1 ERTLKPHSPPKPA
14 YEAEAAHRSGNV
26 APRLPAPTQHRHR
39 HRHRHRPPP
48 PPPATA
54 LSSRVPQ
61 PRPAS
66 AIPKL
71 LPAPKLASSLSYA
84 TQAAAEATRAPT
96 TVGSLLRL
104 NDLRDN
110 PGARK
115 QKTRKG
121 RGIGSGK
128 GKTAGRGHKGQK
140 ARGTARFGFEG
151 GQTPLRRRL
160 PRRGFKNRFS
170 LTFQPCGLGKIA
182 KLINSGNIDSSELIT
197 MKTLKDTGA
206 IGKQIKD
213 GIRLMGRGAEEIKW
227 PIHLEVSRTTARAK
241 AAVEAA
247 GGTVRLVY
255 YNKLGFRA
263 LLKPEWFAKKGRLLP
278 KAARPPPKQRDKVDS
293 IGRLPAPTKPLPFTP
308 EELEFAA
315 KREAARVIA

>member
-1 ERTLKPHSPPKPA
+1 MLRRASQLLRTIPA
-14 YEAEAAHRSGNV
+14 AAVLPR
-26 APRLPAPTQHRHR
+26 RLPQPHPA
-39 HRHRHRPPP
+39 
-48 PPPATA
+48 PPA
-54 LSSRVPQ
+54 R
-61 PRPAS
+61 
-66 AIPKL
+66 L
-71 LPAPKLASSLSYA
+71 LPAPGQPSYFYA
-84 TQAAAEATRAPT
+84 TQSAAARPPKASRPLRTA
-96 TVGSLLRL
+96 GSLLRL

-110 PGARK
+110 PGATQ

-182 KLINSGNIDSSELIT
+182 KLINAGKIDSSELIT
-197 MKTLKDTGA
+197 MKTLKLWTLVLWIAFDIA
-206 IGKQIKD
+206 NVNWQ
-213 GIRLMGRGAEEIKW
+213 
-227 PIHLEVSRTTARAK
+227 VSRATARAK

-263 LLKPEWFAKKGRLLP
+263 LLKPEWFAKKGRLIP

-293 IGRLPAPTKPLPFTP
+293 IGRLPAPTKPLPFTS
-308 EELEFAA
+308 EELEFTA
-315 KREAARVIA
+315 KREAAKVIAA

>member
-1 ERTLKPHSPPKPA
+1 MLFRSRQPTTAAMLRRASQLLRTIPAATVFPRRLPQPHRHP
-14 YEAEAAHRSGNV
+14 
-26 APRLPAPTQHRHR
+26 LPAP
-39 HRHRHRPPP
+39 
-48 PPPATA
+48 PAH
-54 LSSRVPQ
+54 
-61 PRPAS
+61 
-66 AIPKL
+66 L
-71 LPAPKLASSLSYA
+71 LPAPRQPSYFYA
-84 TQAAAEATRAPT
+84 TESAAAPAARPPKVPRPLR

-104 NDLRDN
+104 NDIRDN
-110 PGARK
+110 PGATQ

-182 KLINSGNIDSSELIT
+182 KLINAGKIDSSELIT
-197 MKTLKDTGA
+197 MKTLKDTSA

-227 PIHLEVSRTTARAK
+227 PIHLEVSRATARAK

-263 LLKPEWFAKKGRLLP
+263 LLKPEWFAKKGRLIP

-293 IGRLPAPTKPLPFTP
+293 IGRLPAPTKPLPFTS
-308 EELEFAA
+308 EELEFTA
-315 KREAARVIA
+315 KREAAKVIAA